1 MLLKQ
6 MPERKN
12 DVKDAAWIASLLMK
26 GMLKDSFVLQKI
38 IRVLRAYETRN
49 LSLYY
54 QQKIRLKKLNYHQQQ
69 MELLQATTR

>member
-1 MLLKQ
+1 
-6 MPERKN
+6 
-12 DVKDAAWIASLLMK
+12 MK

-49 LSLYY
+49 LSLCY

-69 MELLQATTR
+69 MELLQATAR